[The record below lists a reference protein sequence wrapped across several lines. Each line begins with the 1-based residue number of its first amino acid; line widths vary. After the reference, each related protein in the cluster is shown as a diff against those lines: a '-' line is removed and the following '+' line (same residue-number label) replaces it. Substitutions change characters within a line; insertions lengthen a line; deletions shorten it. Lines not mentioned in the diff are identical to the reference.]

1 MQYTGRDE
9 QGTLWQPYGKV
20 NLWHA
25 FAGSDRITFGSPAPI
40 ENRFGG
46 TAVEVGGGVTA
57 RVNANT
63 SFYAHADYRWSIDG
77 GRARTSA
84 TQGAIGIR
92 FNW

>member
-1 MQYTGRDE
+1 
-9 QGTLWQPYGKV
+9 
-20 NLWHA
+20 
-25 FAGSDRITFGSPAPI
+25 
-40 ENRFGG
+40 
-46 TAVEVGGGVTA
+46 
-57 RVNANT
+57 VNANT